1 MSIWT
6 KFFSGL
12 RQLWKFD
19 GKVLKNRKVY
29 GGKWNFKTKDE
40 LIYIE
45 NDSYNKVFGTS
56 NGAKVIEVEYE
67 EGKTEQLWKIGK
79 PNAEGY
85 FTLEN
90 YIVSKF
96 LTAASSTSLELK
108 GNIHYITYY
117 YA

>member
-90 YIVSKF
+90 YKVPKL
-96 LTAASSTSLELK
+96 LTATVNEYSLRIE
-108 GNIHYITYY
+108 GNFQLESI
-117 YA
+117 